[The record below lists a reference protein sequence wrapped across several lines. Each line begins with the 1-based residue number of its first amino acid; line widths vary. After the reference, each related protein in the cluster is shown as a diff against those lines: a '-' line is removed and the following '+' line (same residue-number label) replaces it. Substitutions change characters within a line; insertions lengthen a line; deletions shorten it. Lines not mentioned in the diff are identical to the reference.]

1 MINIP
6 NNNNN
11 SINDSKHEQTRKKF
25 KILALIFFPL
35 GAVLFITGLINFFMS
50 MYSGTMP
57 VLFWCAFLGI
67 IFLGIGGT
75 CARFGFMRQVT
86 TYVASQTAPVAKDTI
101 NYMST
106 NTADSLAHTASTIS
120 NAINNNNQ
128 IKCSN
133 CGALNDKEAKFCKN
147 CGKQLTKI
155 CPNCH
160 ASNDSNATYC
170 DNCGTRL

>member
-1 MINIP
+1 
-6 NNNNN
+6 
-11 SINDSKHEQTRKKF
+11 
-25 KILALIFFPL
+25 
-35 GAVLFITGLINFFMS
+35 
-50 MYSGTMP
+50 
-57 VLFWCAFLGI
+57 
-67 IFLGIGGT
+67 
-75 CARFGFMRQVT
+75 MRQVT

-106 NTADSLAHTASTIS
+106 NTSDSLAHTASTIS

-128 IKCSN
+128 IKCPN